1 MQRCCSKSDSMDR
14 TEDRRW
20 LGKALIA
27 LGASAFWLG
36 AAVYVT
42 GTIATGAVIG
52 GPLLILSVV
61 AIERVRLQVPGLHR
75 NASQV
80 SIGFPGS
87 TSKHVQSQTTVTSN
101 RIGPDR
107 QEFTVVVLTVN
118 NYRERTIRNPHWN
131 YVFPRGY
138 EITSFN
144 GIAPSRPVLADRD
157 GAVRVKTNHPDELPS
172 LSFPAGMGIEAKL
185 GVMAPAG
192 TRGFQM
198 GVVLTQDDGPM
209 VRKFL
214 SVELVRPWI
223 RSEKVID

>member
-1 MQRCCSKSDSMDR
+1 MDR

-52 GPLLILSVV
+52 GPLLILSVI
-61 AIERVRLQVPGLHR
+61 AIERVRLQVPGMHR

-80 SIGFPGS
+80 SIGFPGA
-87 TSKHVQSQTTVTSN
+87 TSKDVLSHTTVTSH
-101 RIGPDR
+101 RIRPDR

-118 NYRERTIRNPHWN
+118 KYRERTIRNPQWN

-138 EITSFN
+138 DIRSFN
-144 GIAPSRPVLADRD
+144 DLPPSEPVLADRD
-157 GAVRVKTNHPDELPS
+157 GAVRVKTDHPDDLPS
-172 LSFPAGMGIEAKL
+172 RSFPAGMGIEARL
-185 GVMAPAG
+185 EVAAPAG

-198 GVVLTQDDGPM
+198 GVVLAQDDGPM

-214 SVELVRPWI
+214 SVELVRPWLLK
-223 RSEKVID
+223 EKVID